1 MPRHI
6 TIEVDKKKK
15 PGGILFIQMYWVVF
29 AIWGTLFMQMH
40 WVVFA
45 CVMSFINHFI
55 LWYDYSNK
63 NISHRTQDEA

>member
-15 PGGILFIQMYWVVF
+15 TPGILFIQMYWVVF
-29 AIWGTLFMQMH
+29 AIRGTPFMQMH

-45 CVMSFINHFI
+45 CVTSFINHFI
-55 LWYDYSNK
+55 FM
-63 NISHRTQDEA
+63 I